1 MLSPAERILRCGP
14 PVWWDSALES
24 AEEDSVVLDADSDEE
39 DSLGEGDDGCGCFVL
54 SLNCPIV
61 AMFLTRMMDRAAP
74 QSTKA
79 KVAPFHNF
87 ILERGGALKLC
98 RERGGGQSAQTSDT
112 FNILTFKH
120 GSHLFSLKQTEQRP
134 FH

>member
-1 MLSPAERILRCGP
+1 MLSPVERILRCGP
-14 PVWWDSALES
+14 PDCRDSTLES
-24 AEEDSVVLDADSDEE
+24 AEEDDGVVLDADSLD
-39 DSLGEGDDGCGCFVL
+39 EGDDGCGCFVL

-98 RERGGGQSAQTSDT
+98 RKGDRGWVKTSDT
-112 FNILTFKH
+112 L
-120 GSHLFSLKQTEQRP
+120 
-134 FH
+134 